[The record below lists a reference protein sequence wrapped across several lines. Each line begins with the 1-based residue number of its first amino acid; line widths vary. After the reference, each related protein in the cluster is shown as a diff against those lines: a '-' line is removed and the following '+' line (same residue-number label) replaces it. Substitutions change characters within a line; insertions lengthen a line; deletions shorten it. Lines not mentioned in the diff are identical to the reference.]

1 MPPIGRLKTK
11 RQDFFQKK
19 AHSAARCASQKIS
32 SYVGIIQIRLRVKA
46 FAYSQPARA
55 SSPVSF
61 NLLYSLCLFPSR
73 KNCCPKATVRRQ
85 QFYVPTIPANA
96 AAQYWHSI
104 AANRAPDAVQTPIFL
119 HAACP
124 ANILCRAAMPH
135 TLCASDTPPRPLHP
149 SPARAAQDSLRQHPA
164 RSTLTACLHV
174 SIPCSSV

>member
-19 AHSAARCASQKIS
+19 RIRQPDAQVKKIS

-73 KNCCPKATVRRQ
+73 KNCCPKTTVFLFPLFRQMLPHNIGIALQQIALQTLCKRRFFSTLHVLQ
-85 QFYVPTIPANA
+85 IFS
-96 AAQYWHSI
+96 AAQQCRTRSVHQI
-104 AANRAPDAVQTPIFL
+104 RRRAR
-119 HAACP
+119 C
-124 ANILCRAAMPH
+124 IL
-135 TLCASDTPPRPLHP
+135 
-149 SPARAAQDSLRQHPA
+149 LRHEQH
-164 RSTLTACLHV
+164 
-174 SIPCSSV
+174 